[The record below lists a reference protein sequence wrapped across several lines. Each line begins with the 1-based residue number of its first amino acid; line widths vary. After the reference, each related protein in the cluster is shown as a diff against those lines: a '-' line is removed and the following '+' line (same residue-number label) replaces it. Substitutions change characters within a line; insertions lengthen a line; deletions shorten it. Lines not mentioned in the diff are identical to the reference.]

1 MRTNWDDFRFFLAVA
16 RHGTLTRAGN
26 HLSVDHATVGR
37 RVTAMEESLGVPL
50 FHRSPQGYSLTDQGY
65 KLLPLAE
72 QVESDAMRVF
82 DEIAGASTGL
92 TGTVRIAT
100 HVGIAS
106 FLLAES
112 AAELCRLHPGLEV
125 QLLAVPRSFSMSKR
139 EADLVLTGIRPQ
151 TGRVKIK
158 KLATYPLHIYG
169 DRNYVER
176 NQPIT
181 EKRDLANL
189 RGIGYV
195 PDMIFDK
202 ELDYIPSVDPSLKA
216 HLTSTSLHV
225 QLQMTLA
232 GAGVCILPDYIAQN
246 YQNLVPVLADSIELE
261 RDLWLT
267 VPEDFAHLTRI
278 RTIVDFISDDVVAR
292 IKKTTKPNSKEEL

>member
-1 MRTNWDDFRFFLAVA
+1 MRNNWDDFRFFLAVA
-16 RHGTLTRAGN
+16 RHGTLSRAGSY
-26 HLSVDHATVGR
+26 LGVDHATVGR
-37 RVTAMEESLGVPL
+37 RITALEEGLGVPL
-50 FHRSPQGYSLTDQGY
+50 FHRSPQGYSPTDQGY
-65 KLLPLAE
+65 KMLPLAE
-72 QVESDAMRVF
+72 QLESDAMRVF
-82 DEIAGASTGL
+82 DEVAGASTSL
-92 TGTVRIAT
+92 TGAVRIAT

-139 EADLVLTGIRPQ
+139 EADLVLTGTRPQ

-169 DRNYVER
+169 ERNYVAR
-176 NQPIT
+176 NQPI
-181 EKRDLANL
+181 KQKKDLWKL

-225 QLQMTLA
+225 QLQMALA
-232 GAGVCILPDYIAQN
+232 GAGVCILPDYIARN
-246 YQNLVPVLADSIELE
+246 YETLVPVLDDSIQLE

-278 RTIVDFISDDVVAR
+278 RTIVDFISEDVVSR
-292 IKKTTKPNSKEEL
+292 IKSTTKLRA